1 MNPAGT
7 LGYQPV
13 DPRTLGKL
21 RILTIGDIELHV
33 DGHRLVVRGKP
44 VYLPHKEFLILRQ
57 MMDNAGRVVT
67 RRELLDNAWG
77 PDRGNTRTWIEVHI
91 RRLRAKIDDD
101 PQRPSRIRTVRGV
114 GYVFDLPRTD

>member
-44 VYLPHKEFLILRQ
+44 VYLPHQEFLILRQ
-57 MMDNAGRVVT
+57 IMDNAGRVESGPSA
-67 RRELLDNAWG
+67 ELALSS
-77 PDRGNTRTWIEVHI
+77 TC
-91 RRLRAKIDDD
+91 RAPIDAVGQTSAD
-101 PQRPSRIRTVRGV
+101 PG
-114 GYVFDLPRTD
+114 LAAN